1 MRNTSWV
8 AAAGVGAAV
17 LVGVACSS
25 SAPPPPAGATA
36 ARAAPG
42 SSAAPAAASPAPT
55 PGRAVPGKAPY
66 DAPPA
71 AAHQIEITIRTRAAR
86 DILASLTRQRYDA
99 SDAKLLESLPAISLT
114 IADSGRGE
122 DVFERDFAAAF
133 DESTRTSVFD
143 FKSIRE
149 ARDRWQTLLDAVD
162 PRAQEIARL
171 AAARAASLLPGDRP
185 VAARLDV
192 FLSFGLAGLADHI
205 VVRQA
210 DGREGMVL
218 DLARALGE
226 SEGEPLE
233 SRISRIARVIAG
245 EAFRQAWAEYRSHSA
260 VWQHPDQALGELDV
274 LLRAVAVAGP
284 VSLYTVDENFFP
296 LSVWLKEPMRRAVE
310 DLNRRG
316 DRFVEA
322 EGNLERRMDLLT
334 DVRRGD
340 FGRRIAGQDGAYLV
354 DGILQHGGVDALR
367 RALQEGPRAF
377 FVAYERA
384 TEADRGLPPL
394 SKSIREQLSGSA
406 SKKAAPKPTPS
417 PK

>member
-1 MRNTSWV
+1 MKSTSRALAIALGALASL
-8 AAAGVGAAV
+8 AA
-17 LVGVACSS
+17 ACSS
-25 SAPPPPAGATA
+25 TAP
-36 ARAAPG
+36 AAPTG
-42 SSAAPAAASPAPT
+42 GTAAPASAGTPSSPAAAPV
-55 PGRAVPGKAPY
+55 PAARAVPGKAPY

-71 AAHQIEITIRTRAAR
+71 AGHQVEITIRSRAAR

-99 SDAKLLESLPAISLT
+99 ADAKLLESLPAIRLA
-114 IADSGRGE
+114 IQDSGRGE

-162 PRAQEIARL
+162 PRAPEIARL
-171 AAARAASLLPGDRP
+171 AATRAASLLPGDRP
-185 VAARLDV
+185 VAARLEV
-192 FLSFGLAGLADHI
+192 YLSFGLAGLADHI
-205 VVRQA
+205 VVHQA

-245 EAFRQAWAEYRSHSA
+245 EAFRQAWAEYRNHSA
-260 VWQHPDQALGELDV
+260 VWQHPDPSLGELDV

-310 DLNRRG
+310 DLNRRA

-354 DGILQHGGVDALR
+354 DGILQHRGVDALR

-394 SKSIREQLSGSA
+394 SKSIREQLSGAA
-406 SKKAAPKPTPS
+406 SKKAAPKPTPP

>member
-1 MRNTSWV
+1 MKRAAILLVVV
-8 AAAGVGAAV
+8 AGLAA
-17 LVGVACSS
+17 ACSS
-25 SAPPPPAGATA
+25 PAPAPSSPGPAGPAGSTA
-36 ARAAPG
+36 AAPSG
-42 SSAAPAAASPAPT
+42 SASA
-55 PGRAVPGKAPY
+55 RAVPGKAPY

-71 AAHQIEITIRTRAAR
+71 ATHTVEITIRTRAAR

-99 SDAKLLESLPAISLT
+99 ADAKLLESLPAIRLA
-114 IADSGRGE
+114 IQDSGRGE

-143 FKSIRE
+143 FRSIRE
-149 ARDRWQTLLDAVD
+149 ARDRWRVLLDAVD
-162 PRAQEIARL
+162 PRAAEIARL
-171 AAARAASLLPGDRP
+171 ASTRAASLLPGDRP
-185 VAARLDV
+185 ITARLDV
-192 FLSFGLAGLADHI
+192 YLSFGLAGLADHV

-210 DGREGMVL
+210 DGREGLVL
-218 DLARALGE
+218 DLARALGD

-245 EAFRQAWAEYRSHSA
+245 EAFRQSWSEYRNQSA
-260 VWQHPDQALGELDV
+260 VWQHPDPRLGELDV

-310 DLNRRG
+310 DLNRRA

-354 DGILQHGGVDALR
+354 DAVVQNGGIDGVR

-377 FVAYERA
+377 FLAYERA
-384 TEADRGLPPL
+384 CEMDRGLPPL
-394 SKSIREQLSGSA
+394 SRSIRDQLAGVA
-406 SKKAAPKPTPS
+406 PKKPVAKPTPS
-417 PK
+417 K

>member
-1 MRNTSWV
+1 MRRAAILLLT
-8 AAAGVGAAV
+8 AAGLAAGA
-17 LVGVACSS
+17 VACSS
-25 SAPPPPAGATA
+25 SSSPAPPPASPGPAGPGGSA
-36 ARAAPG
+36 AAPSGPG
-42 SSAAPAAASPAPT
+42 SA
-55 PGRAVPGKAPY
+55 RAVPGKAPY
-66 DAPPA
+66 DAPSA
-71 AAHQIEITIRTRAAR
+71 AAHTIEITIRTRAAR
-86 DILASLTRQRYDA
+86 DVLASLTRQRYDA
-99 SDAKLLESLPAISLT
+99 SDAKLLESLPAIRLA
-114 IADSGRGE
+114 IQDSGRGE

-143 FKSIRE
+143 FRSIRE
-149 ARDRWQTLLDAVD
+149 ARDRWQVLLDAID
-162 PRAQEIARL
+162 PRAVEIARL
-171 AAARAASLLPGDRP
+171 ASTRAASLLPGDRT
-185 VAARLDV
+185 VTARLDV
-192 FLSFGLAGLADHI
+192 YLSFGLAGLADH
-205 VVRQA
+205 VVVKQA

-245 EAFRQAWAEYRSHSA
+245 EAFRQAWAEYRNQSA
-260 VWQHPDQALGELDV
+260 VWQHPDPRLGELDV

-310 DLNRRG
+310 DLNRRA

-354 DGILQHGGVDALR
+354 DAIIQNGGVDGLR
-367 RALQEGPRAF
+367 KALQEGPRAF
-377 FVAYERA
+377 FLAYEHA
-384 TEADRGLPPL
+384 CEIERGLPPL
-394 SKSIREQLSGSA
+394 SRSIRDQLAGVA
-406 SKKAAPKPTPS
+406 PKKPAGKPTPA

>member
-1 MRNTSWV
+1 MRRFLFV
-8 AAAGVGAAV
+8 LLAFAGLAAGAAS
-17 LVGVACSS
+17 CS
-25 SAPPPPAGATA
+25 PPAP
-36 ARAAPG
+36 APSSPGPAGPAG
-42 SSAAPAAASPAPT
+42 SAPAAAPSGAANA
-55 PGRAVPGKAPY
+55 RAILGKAPY
-66 DAPPA
+66 DAPAA
-71 AAHQIEITIRTRAAR
+71 AAHTIEITIRTRAAR

-99 SDAKLLESLPAISLT
+99 TDAKLLESLPAIRLA
-114 IADSGRGE
+114 IQDSGRGE

-143 FKSIRE
+143 FRSIRE
-149 ARDRWQTLLDAVD
+149 ARDRWQVLLDAVD
-162 PRAQEIARL
+162 PRAAEISRL
-171 AAARAASLLPGDRP
+171 ASTRAASLLPGDRP
-185 VAARLDV
+185 VTARLDV
-192 FLSFGLAGLADHI
+192 YLSFGLAGLADHI

-210 DGREGMVL
+210 DGREGLVL

-245 EAFRQAWAEYRSHSA
+245 EAFRQAWSEYRNQSA
-260 VWQHPDQALGELDV
+260 VWQHPDPRLGELDV

-310 DLNRRG
+310 DLNRRA

-354 DGILQHGGVDALR
+354 DGIVQNVGVDGLR
-367 RALQEGPRAF
+367 KAQQEGPRAF
-377 FVAYERA
+377 FLAYERA
-384 TEADRGLPPL
+384 CEMDRSLPPL
-394 SKSIREQLSGSA
+394 SRSIRDQLAGVA
-406 SKKAAPKPTPS
+406 PKKPAAKPTPG
-417 PK
+417 K

>member
-1 MRNTSWV
+1 MRRAALLFVV
-8 AAAGVGAAV
+8 AGLAA
-17 LVGVACSS
+17 ACSS
-25 SAPPPPAGATA
+25 PSPPPSSPGPAGPAGSTA
-36 ARAAPG
+36 AAPSG
-42 SSAAPAAASPAPT
+42 PASA
-55 PGRAVPGKAPY
+55 RAVPAKAPY
-66 DAPPA
+66 DTPPA
-71 AAHQIEITIRTRAAR
+71 AAHTIEITIRTRAAR

-99 SDAKLLESLPAISLT
+99 TDAKLLESLPAIRLA
-114 IADSGRGE
+114 IQDSGRGE

-143 FKSIRE
+143 FRSIRE
-149 ARDRWQTLLDAVD
+149 ARDRWQVLLDAVD
-162 PRAQEIARL
+162 PRATEIARL
-171 AAARAASLLPGDRP
+171 ASTRGASLLPGDRP
-185 VAARLDV
+185 VTARLDV
-192 FLSFGLAGLADHI
+192 YLSFGLAGLADHV

-218 DLARALGE
+218 DLARALGD

-233 SRISRIARVIAG
+233 SRISRIARVVAG
-245 EAFRQAWAEYRSHSA
+245 EAFRQSWSEYRNQSA
-260 VWQHPDQALGELDV
+260 VWQHPDPRLGELDV

-310 DLNRRG
+310 DLNRRA

-354 DGILQHGGVDALR
+354 DAIVQSGGVDGLR

-384 TEADRGLPPL
+384 CEMDRGLPPL
-394 SKSIREQLSGSA
+394 SRSIRDQLAGVA
-406 SKKAAPKPTPS
+406 PKKPAAKPTPT
-417 PK
+417 K